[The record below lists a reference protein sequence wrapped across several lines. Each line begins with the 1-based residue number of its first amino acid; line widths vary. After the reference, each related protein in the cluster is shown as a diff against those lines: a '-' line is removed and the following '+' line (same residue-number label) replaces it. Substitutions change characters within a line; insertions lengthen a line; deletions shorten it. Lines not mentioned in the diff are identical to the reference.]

1 MENVIISGITQA
13 INIFMAAWGNGHSYA
28 YYVLGEVALHFK
40 FGGSYC
46 LHFIDGDL
54 GFPL

>member
-1 MENVIISGITQA
+1 MDNVIILGITRT

-40 FGGSYC
+40 FGRSYC
-46 LHFIDGDL
+46 LNFIDGDL

>member
-1 MENVIISGITQA
+1 MEIVIISDITRT